1 MLRLSVL
8 TEGNGNGRV
17 PTLHVATGLADFID
31 NSRQYGINLRE
42 RRYFVDLVKDLLDM
56 QHQILLAQQQ
66 ALIHMHAAAAMQQSL
81 HRLQNNVTQQY
92 IAMRE
97 AMMNDVPVQ
106 EVMPLFAVLP
116 AYPCDAVDTAA
127 RVQASLD
134 ITDRLAHSL
143 QYEQP
148 FNVAFP
154 HNRLYQRE

>member
-1 MLRLSVL
+1 
-8 TEGNGNGRV
+8 
-17 PTLHVATGLADFID
+17 
-31 NSRQYGINLRE
+31 
-42 RRYFVDLVKDLLDM
+42 
-56 QHQILLAQQQ
+56 
-66 ALIHMHAAAAMQQSL
+66 MHTAAAMQQSL

-97 AMMNDVPVQ
+97 ARMNDVPVQ

-134 ITDRLAHSL
+134 ITDRLAQSL

-154 HNRLYQRE
+154 HNRLYQREQAQFAMSHTFEAGQRLDTEFFDMVQQRHAQYINAAQAKALSP